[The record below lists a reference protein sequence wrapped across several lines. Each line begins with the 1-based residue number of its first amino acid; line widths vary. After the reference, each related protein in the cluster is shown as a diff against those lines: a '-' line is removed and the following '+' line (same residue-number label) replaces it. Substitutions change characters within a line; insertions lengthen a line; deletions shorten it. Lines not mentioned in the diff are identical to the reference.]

1 MMERYPCLPAPVPT
15 EGGAGGS
22 NQENTPGVWVM
33 VTKPLPT
40 GRQAFR
46 LLVTVTCKEL
56 RDDKRTLLFTVRA
69 SLPLPLDF
77 YCRGK
82 YGLKKRQGSIKIGL
96 TF

>member
-1 MMERYPCLPAPVPT
+1 MVT
-15 EGGAGGS
+15 
-22 NQENTPGVWVM
+22 

-56 RDDKRTLLFTVRA
+56 RDDKRSLLLTIRA

-77 YCRGK
+77 FSEQLYHIRISPVDIPPFWV
-82 YGLKKRQGSIKIGL
+82 Q
-96 TF
+96 